1 MTKVI
6 ADSQIWKEYLEKGKS
21 KEAKILEKL
30 IKEDKI
36 VIFGYTLTKILRSI
50 KDKEDFEKVLK
61 SLLVLPFVEI
71 EKKDW
76 IKATKLIFEKKGL
89 NIEVGLL
96 LALSERKNLN
106 LLIKNKEIKKIK
118 GIKLYEDEKE

>member
-6 ADSQIWKEYLEKGKS
+6 AGSQIWKEYLEKGKS
-21 KEAKILEKL
+21 KEAKTLERL

-36 VIFGYTLTKILRSI
+36 VISGYTLTKILGSI

-61 SLLVLPFVEI
+61 SFLVLPFVEI

-106 LLIKNKEIKKIK
+106 LLTKNKETKKIK